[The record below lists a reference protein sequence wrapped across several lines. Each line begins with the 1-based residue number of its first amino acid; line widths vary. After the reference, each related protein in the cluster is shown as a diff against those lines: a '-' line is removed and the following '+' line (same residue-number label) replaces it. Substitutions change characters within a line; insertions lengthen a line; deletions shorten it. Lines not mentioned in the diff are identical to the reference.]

1 MSRLA
6 EQEHRR
12 WSLLKLWC
20 RKICG
25 SENIVIV
32 VTVRHELSHSPTDL
46 FRSFACSPLDHVF
59 GTTCKCLY
67 ALAGAT
73 AVAVKPLCLPWWVG

>member
-1 MSRLA
+1 VSRLA

-20 RKICG
+20 RKIRG
-25 SENIVIV
+25 SENVVIV
-32 VTVRHELSHSPTDL
+32 VTVQHELSLFPTDL
-46 FRSFACSPLDHVF
+46 FHSFACSPLDHVF

-67 ALAGAT
+67 AMAGAT
-73 AVAVKPLCLPWWVG
+73 AVAVEP